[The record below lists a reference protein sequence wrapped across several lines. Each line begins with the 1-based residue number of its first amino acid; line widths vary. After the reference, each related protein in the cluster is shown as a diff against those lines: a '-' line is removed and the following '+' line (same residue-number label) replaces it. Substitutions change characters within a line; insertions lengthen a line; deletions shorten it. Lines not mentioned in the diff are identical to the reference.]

1 MKISRAIFA
10 LVVASG
16 PICLS
21 RPAHA
26 GDPTTA
32 DCLAANDKSITLRNQ
47 HQLRAARS
55 ELLVCAASNCPPD
68 IRNECSRRVSEVNA
82 AIPTMAF
89 EAKDA
94 SGNDLSAVKVTMD
107 GAMLTERLEGS
118 ALSIDPGEHV
128 FVFETTGQPA
138 VTKRFI
144 ILEGAK
150 DRRERIT
157 FGNPEAPGGATQVS
171 PMASPQ
177 PLSPAL
183 PTYEAPSPAPD
194 TSSSGKTQRILGW
207 TATGLGVVGLGLG
220 AVFEAMRSSK
230 LDDRAKVCESG
241 TNCAPGSQARI
252 NALTDD
258 ARSASTLGVASFV
271 AGGLLVAGGL
281 VVVFTAPSAHP
292 SGNVSFL
299 PVVVPQFQGLM
310 VSGHVW

>member
-1 MKISRAIFA
+1 MKRVFA
-10 LVVASG
+10 VMVVALG
-16 PICLS
+16 PICVS
-21 RPAHA
+21 SVARA

-55 ELLVCAASNCPPD
+55 ELLVCAASNCPAD

-89 EAKDA
+89 EAKDT

-107 GAMLTERLEGS
+107 GVPLAERLEGS
-118 ALSIDPGEHV
+118 ALSIDPGEHS
-128 FVFETTGQPA
+128 FVFETAGQPA

-144 ILEGAK
+144 IMEGAK
-150 DRRERIT
+150 DRRELIT
-157 FGNPEAPGGATQVS
+157 FGNPEAPVAAGQAP
-171 PMASPQ
+171 PMAAPA

-183 PTYEAPSPAPD
+183 PSYEPASPAPD
-194 TSSSGKTQRILGW
+194 TTSSGKTARILGW

-220 AVFEAMRSSK
+220 AVFEAQRSSK
-230 LDDRAKVCESG
+230 LDDRAKVCASG

-271 AGGLLVAGGL
+271 VGGLLVAGGL
-281 VVVFTAPSAHP
+281 TLVFTAPSGRP
-292 SGNVSFL
+292 SGSATLL
-299 PVVVPQFQGLM
+299 PVVLPEFQGLT
-310 VSGHVW
+310 VSGRVW